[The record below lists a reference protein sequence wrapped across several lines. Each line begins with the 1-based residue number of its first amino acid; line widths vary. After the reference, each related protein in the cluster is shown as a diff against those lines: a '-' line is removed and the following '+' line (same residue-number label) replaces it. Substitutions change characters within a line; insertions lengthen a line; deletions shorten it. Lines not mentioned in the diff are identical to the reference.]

1 MKLLY
6 GIVRDC
12 LRDAALIT
20 VTEKVIFQLRE
31 GILNGKYAPEQHL
44 HEVSLADDLKVSRT
58 PIRDALRVLANEE
71 LLVYEP
77 NCGYVVRKVALK
89 DVLDA
94 YDARGA
100 VESLACRIVAERGL
114 SADQRAQLEG
124 MLTEGDRIFRGP
136 TWSTTEQGAWR
147 KLNLEFHEAISAA
160 SENRMLAPMLKQL
173 RSLPRMFDARL
184 EPESDFYQQ
193 VHTRKARLRAHGEHT
208 EIVSALIRREGSRA
222 ESLMREHIYR
232 NRETLR
238 RYLENSVATDLSDL
252 DDDSTVVTNRPS
264 VRGRARSAGRV

>member
-1 MKLLY
+1 
-6 GIVRDC
+6 
-12 LRDAALIT
+12 LIT
-20 VTEKVIFQLRE
+20 VTEKVIYQVRE

-44 HEVSLADDLKVSRT
+44 HEVSLAEDLKVSRT

-100 VESLACRIVAERGL
+100 VESLACRLVAERGL
-114 SADQRAQLEG
+114 SADQRTQLEA
-124 MLTEGDRIFRGP
+124 MLKEGDRIFKGP
-136 TWSTTEQGAWR
+136 TWSTAEQAAWR
-147 KLNLEFHEAISAA
+147 KLNLEFHTAIVAA
-160 SENRMLAPMLKQL
+160 SENRLLPPVLKQL
-173 RSLPRMFDARL
+173 RSLPRMLDARL

-193 VHTRKARLRAHGEHT
+193 VHTRKARLRAHGEHS
-208 EIVSALIRREGSRA
+208 ELVSALIRRESSRA

-238 RYLENSVATDLSDL
+238 RYLEETEVTELSELDEVAP
-252 DDDSTVVTNRPS
+252 VTSRS
-264 VRGRARSAGRV
+264 SGRGRAKNGQSADRP